1 MAACTPYPPRP
12 VDRSTCSSLDPPAP
26 RSRPLCSAFL
36 IQFRRQA
43 GAAAHAAVTSTAEG
57 SASVLVT
64 PASSPA
70 LGRPN
75 NSRFRPN
82 IETIKKSATPTS
94 PICEKKSRNP
104 TEERIGGNKIPE
116 AMKLSLISDGDIP
129 DSQDDQG
136 SGGRADGRQVLER
149 GGGGGKRRIRV
160 FLEEEDEEENAMKV
174 DEEAVIL
181 SCARGGPAGVSTA
194 KIDGC
199 IDKQEKLKDAVLHA
213 QDGQGSSKQRKKSC
227 STVMKLQFREIGL
240 HCSLR
245 TCGISRFVPTPS
257 TFSHEVFS
265 KIKNNKVVFDIYRCK
280 DVIRH
285 LERPIRK
292 RSAVLQI
299 LPLKDLVAVV
309 LCSGL
314 SFLLSRV
321 TNKMISILNRYDDEI
336 IVYIFYNKED
346 KSVITTSSRLF
357 DGCMSRQVT
366 STPLECIRSNK
377 QNNGQQIFE
386 SENIKWPD
394 SVDFDA
400 PNARALIQ
408 QRSTY
413 RVFDLKDYSL
423 LYQIPDVNVHQ
434 VVFRPSLFLIK
445 LEQTHNVYP
454 FRIFCAQNFEETHSF
469 VLVASSKR
477 PDIQPLHDKMI
488 IKQNFA
494 NENGNLQILDL
505 RSSKI
510 TEVPIGIY
518 EFHALHGRNLFLS
531 FQNNSTEL
539 RDLQGDIVRNFEDHV
554 LDELNCVDD
563 KLFITKD
570 EDVIISGC
578 KSEGIGAV
586 HISSIESGKCITDI
600 NTKVIVSAL
609 SYNPELNE
617 IFIGTAKGKVQ
628 ALADL
633 DILPH
638 QIPQK
643 LKSPNKDS

>member
-1 MAACTPYPPRP
+1 M
-12 VDRSTCSSLDPPAP
+12 
-26 RSRPLCSAFL
+26 
-36 IQFRRQA
+36 
-43 GAAAHAAVTSTAEG
+43 
-57 SASVLVT
+57 
-64 PASSPA
+64 
-70 LGRPN
+70 
-75 NSRFRPN
+75 
-82 IETIKKSATPTS
+82 
-94 PICEKKSRNP
+94 
-104 TEERIGGNKIPE
+104 
-116 AMKLSLISDGDIP
+116 
-129 DSQDDQG
+129 
-136 SGGRADGRQVLER
+136 
-149 GGGGGKRRIRV
+149 
-160 FLEEEDEEENAMKV
+160 
-174 DEEAVIL
+174 
-181 SCARGGPAGVSTA
+181 
-194 KIDGC
+194 
-199 IDKQEKLKDAVLHA
+199 
-213 QDGQGSSKQRKKSC
+213 
-227 STVMKLQFREIGL
+227 
-240 HCSLR
+240 
-245 TCGISRFVPTPS
+245 
-257 TFSHEVFS
+257 
-265 KIKNNKVVFDIYRCK
+265 
-280 DVIRH
+280 
-285 LERPIRK
+285 
-292 RSAVLQI
+292 
-299 LPLKDLVAVV
+299 
-309 LCSGL
+309 
-314 SFLLSRV
+314 
-321 TNKMISILNRYDDEI
+321 
-336 IVYIFYNKED
+336 
-346 KSVITTSSRLF
+346 
-357 DGCMSRQVT
+357 
-366 STPLECIRSNK
+366 
-377 QNNGQQIFE
+377 
-386 SENIKWPD
+386 
-394 SVDFDA
+394 DFDA

-617 IFIGTAKGKVQ
+617 IYIGTAKGKVQ
-628 ALADL
+628 VWSA
-633 DILPH
+633 
-638 QIPQK
+638 
-643 LKSPNKDS
+643 

>member
-1 MAACTPYPPRP
+1 
-12 VDRSTCSSLDPPAP
+12 
-26 RSRPLCSAFL
+26 
-36 IQFRRQA
+36 
-43 GAAAHAAVTSTAEG
+43 
-57 SASVLVT
+57 
-64 PASSPA
+64 
-70 LGRPN
+70 
-75 NSRFRPN
+75 
-82 IETIKKSATPTS
+82 
-94 PICEKKSRNP
+94 
-104 TEERIGGNKIPE
+104 
-116 AMKLSLISDGDIP
+116 MKLRLISDGDIP

-149 GGGGGKRRIRV
+149 GGGGGKRRRRV
-160 FLEEEDEEENAMKV
+160 FLEEEDEEEDAMKV

-199 IDKQEKLKDAVLHA
+199 IDKQMDKAA
-213 QDGQGSSKQRKKSC
+213 AAASKER
-227 STVMKLQFREIGL
+227 RAAA
-240 HCSLR
+240 R
-245 TCGISRFVPTPS
+245 TCGSSRFVPTPS

-336 IVYIFYNKED
+336 IVSIFYNKED

-357 DGCMSRQVT
+357 HGCMSRQVT

-408 QRSTY
+408 QHSTY

-554 LDELNCVDD
+554 LDELNRVDD
-563 KLFITKD
+563 NLFITKD

-578 KSEGIGAV
+578 KYRRGAYKL
-586 HISSIESGKCITDI
+586 HRSGKCITGI

-617 IFIGTAKGKVQ
+617 IYIGTAKGKVQ